1 MRVSLYYCCYLCISL
16 YKYSIHCLSL
26 IHKKIP
32 INLCGTICLSYL
44 IPNYNIILPINLC
57 EVIHR
62 DVQPCNII
70 VSGSQISDEL
80 WWNDELDAEGK
91 LAKMVTRCRITLIDF
106 GFAIALSPSDI
117 DIGLKKVQDEN
128 ENPISFEESS
138 GKNKKIFASI
148 DEPLKD
154 ISSANNSN
162 QSRGRGSTRN
172 LDASGTSV
180 SHLKV
185 RDLSK

>member
-1 MRVSLYYCCYLCISL
+1 
-16 YKYSIHCLSL
+16 
-26 IHKKIP
+26 
-32 INLCGTICLSYL
+32 
-44 IPNYNIILPINLC
+44 
-57 EVIHR
+57 
-62 DVQPCNII
+62 
-70 VSGSQISDEL
+70 
-80 WWNDELDAEGK
+80 
-91 LAKMVTRCRITLIDF
+91 MVTRCRITLIDF

-117 DIGLKKVQDEN
+117 DNDVGLKKVQDEN
-128 ENPISFEESS
+128 KNPINFEESS

-148 DEPLKD
+148 DEPLED
-154 ISSANNSN
+154 ISSANNSK